1 MPQINVI
8 WYGILLLA
16 AGAVTL
22 STPEWARNLYVKS
35 AKSRRAEPLKRPGWR
50 AREQTLGY
58 AMVAAGVG
66 IGLLRLLVA
75 GLAVDLVA
83 SLVLFVMIAWRV
95 FGFVGAY

>member
-8 WYGILLLA
+8 WYGLLLLA

-22 STPEWARNLYVKS
+22 STPEWTRNLYVKS
-35 AKSRRAEPLKRPGWR
+35 AKNRRTEPLKRPEWR
-50 AREQTLGY
+50 VKEQTLGY
-58 AMVAAGVG
+58 ALLAVGVAIVV
-66 IGLLRLLVA
+66 LRLAVS

>member
-22 STPEWARNLYVKS
+22 ATPEWARNLYVKS
-35 AKSRRAEPLKRPGWR
+35 AKSRRVEPLKRPDWR
-50 AREQTLGY
+50 AKEQTLGY
-58 AMVAAGVG
+58 ALLAAGVL
-66 IGLLRLLVA
+66 IVVLRLVVS